1 MNNQPFRTLLVIGL
15 TVFSAAAWAGSG
27 KYGDSKGR
35 FMGFFDTNGDGVVT
49 MDEFNAAAANRFDNM
64 DADNNGVVTLEEFK
78 TYIGQ
83 KRSERRRQKFQA
95 MDNNKDGQVTQDEY
109 ISYKQKRAESRF
121 QNMDA
126 NKDGVVS
133 KEEYDLR
140 KSRWSGHHKHKH
152 GHHGGKGGIFA
163 KLDVNG
169 DGQIPREESLEAWTN
184 WFKRIDTSND
194 QVVTEEEVRVYRASK
209 MGTVK

>member
-1 MNNQPFRTLLVIGL
+1 MDNQSVRTLLIVGF
-15 TVFSAAAWAGSG
+15 TVFSAAAWAG

-83 KRSERRRQKFQA
+83 KRSERRQQKFQT
-95 MDNNKDGQVTQDEY
+95 MDINKDGQVSQDEY

-121 QNMDA
+121 QNMDI
-126 NKDGVVS
+126 NNDGVVS
-133 KEEYDLR
+133 KEEYDAR
-140 KSRWSGHHKHKH
+140 KSRWSGHHKYKY
-152 GHHGGKGGIFA
+152 GHHGRKGGIFG
-163 KLDVNG
+163 KLDANG
-169 DGQIPREESLEAWTN
+169 DGQVTREESLAAWTG
-184 WFKRIDTSND
+184 WFRRIDANND
-194 QVVTEEEVRVYRASK
+194 QVVTEEEVRVYRASR
-209 MGTVK
+209 MGAGK